1 MSVVLLDGGADA
13 AAKDASGDTPLH
25 LVAGQ
30 RSYPLG
36 SQGQADIVRLLL
48 DRGGDAA
55 VSDGNGETP
64 CDVLD
69 SEDDSVRALLCR

>member
-1 MSVVLLDGGADA
+1 MPYFA
-13 AAKDASGDTPLH
+13 AAGLLLP
-25 LVAGQ
+25 
-30 RSYPLG
+30 
-36 SQGQADIVRLLL
+36 DIVRLLL

-55 VSDGNGETP
+55 VTDGNGETP